1 VRSYVLPEDRLSKRI
16 LHEEK
21 GPMMKRL
28 TIGIVI
34 TLLAIG
40 CASQFKERRELSRP
54 MVALAMGKI
63 QENEI
68 QGALI
73 ELRKAAAANPTDP
86 EVYYAY
92 ALAYW
97 KSGKFDKAI
106 ENVDKAIVYGK
117 NIEVEHP
124 GLTSEAYNLKGTILV
139 AQAKYDESIPYF
151 KKALEDELYQTPEF
165 VLYNLANVYLQKKL
179 LPLAFENAQKALEH
193 NPHYA
198 PAWHLLSKI
207 YVAQGHP
214 NDAVDALKHAILEF
228 PGYAEAR
235 WDLATLYLQ
244 MGARELAKEQL
255 VEVVQLDPGGTF
267 GVMAVEKLKGL
278 E

>member
-1 VRSYVLPEDRLSKRI
+1 
-16 LHEEK
+16 
-21 GPMMKRL
+21 MMKRL